1 MDIPS
6 EPIALIFFGNEIL
19 LIASGVFSYIIRVSG
34 WKGIAVNCIWL
45 GVIVGRHWS
54 GVQQKDRRKNMK
66 IQKFGNSKIQN
77 YKNTRDA

>member
-1 MDIPS
+1 M
-6 EPIALIFFGNEIL
+6 
-19 LIASGVFSYIIRVSG
+19 IRVSG